1 MNANHCLL
9 NSSFDDS
16 SQRYF
21 YLGFQQSNWHNHQKT
36 TIKININCLDLWKIN
51 LIIAM
56 IIKIIIII
64 TRPSRKVF
72 NIDEGL
78 HPPLSCQP
86 TSIGPSLKN
95 INNHNCSSFLSLSIC
110 INGHDVKHS
119 FNLIK
124 WSLPSAMIT
133 PLWSIISCCCQ
144 RWECRGPLHGK

>member
-86 TSIGPSLKN
+86 TSIGPSLKRRKISTIIIFHLFYLYQSASMDMMLN
-95 INNHNCSSFLSLSIC
+95 IHSISSNDLFR
-110 INGHDVKHS
+110 
-119 FNLIK
+119 
-124 WSLPSAMIT
+124 
-133 PLWSIISCCCQ
+133 Q
-144 RWECRGPLHGK
+144 RWSPHYDK

>member
-21 YLGFQQSNWHNHQKT
+21 YLVFQQSNWHNHQKT

-86 TSIGPSLKN
+86 TSIGPSLKRRKISIIIIFHLFYLYQSASMDMMSN
-95 INNHNCSSFLSLSIC
+95 IHMNSFQSHQMISSVSDDHPIMINNLMLLSEM
-110 INGHDVKHS
+110 G
-119 FNLIK
+119 
-124 WSLPSAMIT
+124 M
-133 PLWSIISCCCQ
+133 
-144 RWECRGPLHGK
+144 